1 MVSIRTASERD
12 IPQLVGLLAELFT
25 LEADFQVDPEKQARG
40 LALLITS
47 LKDVVWV
54 AEVSEAVD
62 AIHTNTVIGMC
73 SVQTFI
79 STAEGG
85 TVGMIEDLIV
95 SSAYRKQG
103 VASLL
108 LAEVFKWSAS
118 QRLKR
123 LQLLADQHNQE
134 ALAFYKKQGWD
145 TTQLICLRAGE
156 FNSLR

>member
-1 MVSIRTASERD
+1 
-12 IPQLVGLLAELFT
+12 
-25 LEADFQVDPEKQARG
+25 
-40 LALLITS
+40 
-47 LKDVVWV
+47 
-54 AEVSEAVD
+54 
-62 AIHTNTVIGMC
+62 
-73 SVQTFI
+73 
-79 STAEGG
+79 
-85 TVGMIEDLIV
+85 MIEDLIV